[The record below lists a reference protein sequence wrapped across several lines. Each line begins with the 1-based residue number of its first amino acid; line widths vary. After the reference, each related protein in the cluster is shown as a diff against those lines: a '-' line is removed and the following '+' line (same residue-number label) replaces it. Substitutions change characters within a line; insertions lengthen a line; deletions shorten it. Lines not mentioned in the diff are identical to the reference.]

1 MSGGLLRKG
10 LVDPSAGGGK
20 PMMGGKPTLGGGGGG
35 SMRAGL
41 RRPGL
46 GMKGGGAEK
55 PMLGMGGGGGK
66 PTLRRR
72 MPEPDAA
79 PEHDVAEEEVFA
91 AAEAD
96 LFDDTDNGSSSLEA
110 DFEAAAG
117 DLFGEES
124 TESPFGEGLGDS
136 LFSDDEPESP
146 TPSSSSISPSPDAGE
161 SGVFSTSGA
170 TQDAGGD
177 LFDMSAA
184 DDLFGDD
191 SSSGGGSLFDDE
203 GSGESLFGDGDGGGD
218 LFGEE
223 DDAPAPTE
231 SASEGGGDLFG
242 GEQFDSL
249 FEDGEGGDQISS
261 SDTIGSFNR
270 VAETDLFSE
279 PEEEQS
285 AAPVDDGGFDNL
297 FSEPDQDE
305 SAGAAD
311 PFSFDDEPVDE
322 PAPQSG
328 GGLFDDDASGGA
340 DLFGEDL
347 FPAEAERQ
355 PKAEAQAESGD
366 DLFSGGDLFSD
377 PDPQPEQ
384 ELSGGSL
391 FDEPEP
397 EQAQATSQEEFGGL
411 FDEPAAAAQS
421 GGGGLFEEASS
432 TDLFGGDDLFSDMG
446 AEPRGSLEEEAPSS
460 AEPAPQAQEA
470 EEFDL
475 FSEPDEPGSS
485 SIEKEPVSAEAS
497 SEDDAGG
504 GLFDGFGDESPA
516 DDGGL
521 FGEADSSS
529 GGLFDEPASE
539 DLFGDDAGGAVD
551 LFAEPEGNESALG
564 ETSLDMEMG
573 GGGDLFSESSEPVAE
588 APMAEMPVDEGVGLF
603 DIPDPGDEPT
613 SLFDEPVEEPQAEM
627 QSADGGGGLFDS
639 QDDGGFDFG
648 DSMGD
653 TGGASLFDELP
664 NEEPEP
670 AAPLDLDLPMPGDP
684 PASVEAEALEPVEA
698 SAVALEEAPTDL
710 FGDEP
715 EEPSEDAL
723 TMDRLRAEEMAR
735 VADVPT
741 QEPADSPEFMML
753 LEATLPKAEEEAPP
767 EPILEE
773 NPPELDSGPLSPMAD
788 GGLFDE
794 AVEESD
800 GESLFDELSE
810 SEPSAEQEPEPEP
823 EPVDEGPQILGK
835 PKVSLSI
842 EDESPAKD
850 IDLADKLD
858 ASLTGADVA
867 AKIGAYRKALEES
880 PDNLVMRTRLA
891 DIHLKYGMLEDALV
905 QYRQVIRRNSESI
918 SLLHRVIQAEFW
930 NENYAE
936 AGESLLA
943 LAKLHLKRG
952 EHHDALDT
960 LQSVLSLDSHH
971 FEARKVLVSVF
982 TSLDESKLAA
992 HHLRQLAETALTKGE
1007 VDEAVSAFQQL
1018 LEISN
1023 DPVFEERLAQ
1033 IYETQGDMEKALRS
1047 FQSLVGRYQQEERWE
1062 EAARVTERI
1071 VELNPDL
1078 LEDRGGLVELYKKLG
1093 MNEKAMEQQFRLA
1106 HAYQERGELEP
1117 SIRLYEDV
1125 LVHQPHNQNA
1135 RRLLVDAYLDSQ
1147 NVAAAMEQAEAL
1159 TEYYLN
1165 TKDHQTAIDL
1175 YARLVEAEPENV
1187 ELQERLVKF
1196 YGLAGD
1202 PENAR
1207 LRWIS
1212 LADLH
1217 ESKERYEKAAEAIQ
1231 KALELDENQIELQNR
1246 LALLFA
1252 DRLDDK
1258 VAALTQLRKLFQM
1271 APDRLDAVRMY
1282 IEILLKEEQVSEAG
1296 QVLQQLEHAG
1306 GESAAIKNGVIES
1319 LRNKVEGNPA
1329 DLKARFNYGELC
1341 YHLGDL
1347 DHAIE
1352 QFQQTRRSP
1361 EFELMSYNML
1371 GMCFAKKKGFN
1382 MLDLAIKQFKKGLE
1396 TRGHGEQAY
1405 LELRYN
1411 LAMIQYQ
1418 NGRMAEALSD
1428 FKECYRVDIAYRDVR
1443 SWIEKIETEL
1453 ASSGS

>member
-1 MSGGLLRKG
+1 M
-10 LVDPSAGGGK
+10 
-20 PMMGGKPTLGGGGGG
+20 
-35 SMRAGL
+35 
-41 RRPGL
+41 
-46 GMKGGGAEK
+46 
-55 PMLGMGGGGGK
+55 
-66 PTLRRR
+66 
-72 MPEPDAA
+72 
-79 PEHDVAEEEVFA
+79 
-91 AAEAD
+91 
-96 LFDDTDNGSSSLEA
+96 
-110 DFEAAAG
+110 
-117 DLFGEES
+117 
-124 TESPFGEGLGDS
+124 
-136 LFSDDEPESP
+136 
-146 TPSSSSISPSPDAGE
+146 
-161 SGVFSTSGA
+161 
-170 TQDAGGD
+170 
-177 LFDMSAA
+177 
-184 DDLFGDD
+184 
-191 SSSGGGSLFDDE
+191 
-203 GSGESLFGDGDGGGD
+203 
-218 LFGEE
+218 
-223 DDAPAPTE
+223 
-231 SASEGGGDLFG
+231 AS
-242 GEQFDSL
+242 
-249 FEDGEGGDQISS
+249 
-261 SDTIGSFNR
+261 
-270 VAETDLFSE
+270 
-279 PEEEQS
+279 
-285 AAPVDDGGFDNL
+285 
-297 FSEPDQDE
+297 
-305 SAGAAD
+305 
-311 PFSFDDEPVDE
+311 
-322 PAPQSG
+322 
-328 GGLFDDDASGGA
+328 
-340 DLFGEDL
+340 
-347 FPAEAERQ
+347 
-355 PKAEAQAESGD
+355 
-366 DLFSGGDLFSD
+366 
-377 PDPQPEQ
+377 
-384 ELSGGSL
+384 
-391 FDEPEP
+391 
-397 EQAQATSQEEFGGL
+397 
-411 FDEPAAAAQS
+411 
-421 GGGGLFEEASS
+421 
-432 TDLFGGDDLFSDMG
+432 
-446 AEPRGSLEEEAPSS
+446 
-460 AEPAPQAQEA
+460 
-470 EEFDL
+470 
-475 FSEPDEPGSS
+475 
-485 SIEKEPVSAEAS
+485 
-497 SEDDAGG
+497 
-504 GLFDGFGDESPA
+504 
-516 DDGGL
+516 
-521 FGEADSSS
+521 
-529 GGLFDEPASE
+529 
-539 DLFGDDAGGAVD
+539 
-551 LFAEPEGNESALG
+551 
-564 ETSLDMEMG
+564 
-573 GGGDLFSESSEPVAE
+573 
-588 APMAEMPVDEGVGLF
+588 
-603 DIPDPGDEPT
+603 
-613 SLFDEPVEEPQAEM
+613 
-627 QSADGGGGLFDS
+627 
-639 QDDGGFDFG
+639 
-648 DSMGD
+648 
-653 TGGASLFDELP
+653 
-664 NEEPEP
+664 
-670 AAPLDLDLPMPGDP
+670 
-684 PASVEAEALEPVEA
+684 
-698 SAVALEEAPTDL
+698 
-710 FGDEP
+710 
-715 EEPSEDAL
+715 
-723 TMDRLRAEEMAR
+723 
-735 VADVPT
+735 
-741 QEPADSPEFMML
+741 
-753 LEATLPKAEEEAPP
+753 
-767 EPILEE
+767 
-773 NPPELDSGPLSPMAD
+773 
-788 GGLFDE
+788 
-794 AVEESD
+794 
-800 GESLFDELSE
+800 
-810 SEPSAEQEPEPEP
+810 
-823 EPVDEGPQILGK
+823 
-835 PKVSLSI
+835 
-842 EDESPAKD
+842 D

-858 ASLTGADVA
+858 ASLAGADVA

-880 PDNLVMRTRLA
+880 QNNLVMRTRLA

-1007 VDEAVSAFQQL
+1007 VAEAISAFQQL

-1033 IYETQGDMEKALRS
+1033 IYETQGDMERALKS
-1047 FQSLVGRYQQEERWE
+1047 FQSLVVRYQEEERWE

-1117 SIRLYEDV
+1117 SVRLYEDV

-1147 NVAAAMEQAEAL
+1147 NVSAAMEQAEAL

-1165 TKDHQTAIDL
+1165 TKDHQTAIEL

-1217 ESKERYEKAAEAIQ
+1217 ESKERYDKAAEAIQ

-1246 LALLFA
+1246 LALLYA
-1252 DRLDDK
+1252 ERLDDK

-1296 QVLQQLEHAG
+1296 QVLQQLEQAG

-1319 LRNKVEGNPA
+1319 LKNKVEGNPT

-1418 NGRMAEALSD
+1418 NGRVAEALSD